1 MSKFVI
7 KTECDFNVELPQELL
22 DFSTEQLDA
31 IKDINLILE
40 NAGLKVYG
48 GIGLPKPR

>member
-7 KTECDFNVELPQELL
+7 KTECDFSVDLPKELL
-22 DFSTEQLDA
+22 DFNEDQLSA

-40 NAGLKVYG
+40 SAGLKVYG
-48 GIGLPKPR
+48 EIGLPKPR